1 MDGPAAAPSFRVAMC
16 CAVPA
21 GVVMSKVPSPRG
33 RLTRPRAMLT
43 AMSVTDL
50 RWREA
55 LLCNGV
61 MLDGDMGSAA

>member
-1 MDGPAAAPSFRVAMC
+1 
-16 CAVPA
+16 
-21 GVVMSKVPSPRG
+21 
-33 RLTRPRAMLT
+33 MLT